1 MLKRSKIDLDFINEV
16 IQRAYKSKL
25 LLRFEV
31 LYEAFIMKCILAE
44 NLSVV
49 ATTLVT
55 ADECSKDE
63 EENLSKFLDISQK
76 VKARKL
82 EK

>member
-16 IQRAYKSKL
+16 IQRVYISKL

-49 ATTLVT
+49 ATTT
-55 ADECSKDE
+55 EECSKDE
-63 EENLSKFLDISQK
+63 EEKLSKFLDISQK
-76 VKARKL
+76 AKARKL